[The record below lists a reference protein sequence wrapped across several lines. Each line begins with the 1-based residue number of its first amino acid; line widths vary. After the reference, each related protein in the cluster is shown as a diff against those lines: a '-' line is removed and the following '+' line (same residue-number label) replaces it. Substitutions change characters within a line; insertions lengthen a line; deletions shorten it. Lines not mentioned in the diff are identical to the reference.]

1 MSRYTG
7 PRLKKMRGLATDLP
21 GLSRKSTSSRPY
33 PPGEHGNKR
42 RGKDSEYKKQ
52 LQEKQKLRFNY
63 GVHERQLRK
72 LMKEARR
79 SKTSTGEKLLQF
91 LESRLDSVVFRS
103 GLAATIP
110 GARQLVNHGHVRVNG
125 QKVDVASYRVKV
137 GDVIELK
144 PKARNSAAIAE
155 CWKHPAHERPAWV
168 NIDTHAMSAR
178 VDSLPTT
185 EAMLFPIDINLVL
198 EYYAKRM

>member
-7 PRLKKMRGLATDLP
+7 PRLKKMRSLGVDLP

-42 RGKDSEYKKQ
+42 RGKDSEFKKQ

-63 GVHERQLRK
+63 GVHERHLRK

-79 SKTSTGEKLLQF
+79 SKTSTGEKLLQY
-91 LESRLDSVVFRS
+91 LESRLDNVVFRA
-103 GLAATIP
+103 GIAATIP
-110 GARQLVNHGHVRVNG
+110 AARQLVNHGHIRVNG
-125 QKVDVASYRVKV
+125 QKVDIASYRVKV
-137 GDVIELK
+137 GDVIEPK
-144 PKARNSAAIAE
+144 PKTKNSGHIAE
-155 CWKHPAHERPAWV
+155 TWKHPQHERPAWL
-168 NIDTHAMSAR
+168 TTETQSMSAR
-178 VDSLPTT
+178 VDSLPTLET
-185 EAMLFPIDINLVL
+185 MLFPVDINLVL